1 MTPAPANLRS
11 IEQRLHSLESANRR
25 LRVVATGL
33 LAVAIVAG
41 CLDSGGGDPPQA
53 MPAPAPGV
61 AGIVEADAFV
71 LRDGKGGVAARLEL
85 GETGPRLVLYG
96 EPEVAGAILQADPF
110 GSELRLDAKGKRRL
124 HLESSAHANLARLSF
139 ADDAGRTMLQA
150 LTESGLSSVFLLGEA
165 NDKGVRAQIG
175 LMMPPAGAPQLMMRT
190 SDLKMRN
197 IAPTD

>member
-1 MTPAPANLRS
+1 MTPSPASLRS

-25 LRVVATGL
+25 LRVAAAGL
-33 LAVAIVAG
+33 LAVAIAAG
-41 CLDSGGGDPPQA
+41 CLDSGGGDDHQSVPTA
-53 MPAPAPGV
+53 AS

-124 HLESSAHANLARLSF
+124 HLEASAHANLARLSF

-175 LMMPPAGAPQLMMRT
+175 LMMPPAGAPQLTMRT
-190 SDLKMRN
+190 SDLQMRN